1 MYAKMFVIGFTT
13 QRSIS
18 YHLNDSEKG
27 RTDMS
32 ENQTTNTNPTQE
44 KVWTIPFIMVFLN
57 SMVVTST
64 QWAVSPMIS
73 SYSIDLGA
81 SLKTAS
87 LISSL
92 MSITAMFLRPVSGY
106 VVDRMNRK
114 KLLTI
119 TTAVNVLLA
128 IMHMFATNI
137 PFLAV
142 CRVLQGITFAFSG
155 VASMALSTSVVP
167 TSRLGEGMGWM
178 ALANVIS
185 QSLGP
190 SVGTFLIEKSG
201 YAACFAFCAVASAL
215 SLFILRFIPYT
226 YEPRPVENRKLRL
239 SDIICF
245 YIIPYSVIMGLFS
258 SCNGLDNTFLALL
271 GKERG
276 ITGFSLF
283 FTAYSIV
290 MFLCRPIAGK
300 LLDRYGLD
308 YTIYPALCATA
319 ISACLTGSAYSLT
332 AILIAGALK
341 GLGQSAGSPGI
352 QATCLKRLGKEKAG
366 IISSTCYIFQD
377 IGNSV
382 APLIGGVVA
391 ERWGYTTM
399 FWGYGVILVV
409 CGSLIYRF
417 KSQYD
422 KTHPYVEN

>member
-1 MYAKMFVIGFTT
+1 MYADMYIIGFTIYKG
-13 QRSIS
+13 IS
-18 YHLNDSEKG
+18 YHCMESKKG
-27 RTDMS
+27 GNAMA
-32 ENQTTNTNPTQE
+32 ENQSVNTNSAEE

-57 SMVVTST
+57 SMVVSST
-64 QWAVSPMIS
+64 QWAVAPMMS
-73 SYSIDLGA
+73 SYCIDLGA

-87 LISSL
+87 FVSTL
-92 MSITAMFLRPVSGY
+92 MSMTAMFLRPVSGY

-119 TTAVNVLLA
+119 TTAVNVVLA
-128 IMHMFATNI
+128 IMHTFANNI

-142 CRVLQGITFAFSG
+142 CRVLQGVTFAFSG

-190 SVGTFLIEKSG
+190 SIGTFLIEKFG
-201 YAACFAFCAVASAL
+201 YAACFIFCACASAL

-226 YEPRPVENRKLRL
+226 YEPLETERKKFRITDL
-239 SDIICF
+239 ICF
-245 YIIPYSVIMGLFS
+245 YIVPYSVIMGLFS

-276 ITGFSLF
+276 ITGFALF

-290 MFLCRPIAGK
+290 MFVCRPVAGK

-308 YTIYPALCATA
+308 YTIYPALLLTA
-319 ISACLTGSAYSLT
+319 ASACLTGSAYSMA

-341 GLGQSAGSPGI
+341 GIGQSAGSPGI
-352 QATCLKRLGKEKAG
+352 QATCLKKLGKERAG

-382 APLIGGVVA
+382 APIIGGVVA

-409 CGSLIYRF
+409 CGSLIYRI

-422 KTHPYVEN
+422 KTHPYVEK